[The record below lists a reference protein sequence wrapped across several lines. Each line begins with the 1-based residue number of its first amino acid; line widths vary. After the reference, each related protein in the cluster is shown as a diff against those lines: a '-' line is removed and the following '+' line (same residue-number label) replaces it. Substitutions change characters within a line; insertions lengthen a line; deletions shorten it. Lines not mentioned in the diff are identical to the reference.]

1 MAKVQ
6 VVNQKGEK
14 VKDLTLKDSVWNIEV
29 NEAVMHDA
37 IILAQAS
44 LRQGTASTKTRS
56 EVSGGGRKPYKQ
68 KGTGNARQG
77 STRSPQWPGG
87 GIVFGPKPRNY
98 DKKQNK
104 KERRL
109 ALKSA
114 LTSKFKDKELIVV
127 DTLNMDTNK
136 TKSFNE
142 MLKNFKVT
150 GKAVVVYADDNENLF
165 LASRNNQNVAVLSYD
180 EINVLD
186 LVASN
191 YLVIDESSVNK
202 IEEKSE
208 TLKLQNVYV
217 FKVNKKANKTQIKNE
232 IEKRFGVKVLNV
244 NTLNAVQK
252 KRRVGRY
259 TGLAAAY
266 KKAYVKL
273 AEGSSIEY

>member
-6 VVNQKGEK
+6 VLNQKGEK
-14 VKDLTLKDSVWNIEV
+14 VNDLTLKDSVWNIEV

-37 IILAQAS
+37 IVLAQAS

-114 LTSKFKDKELIVV
+114 LTFKFKEKELVVV
-127 DTLNMDTNK
+127 DKLNMETNK
-136 TKSFNE
+136 TKDFNA
-142 MLKNFKVT
+142 MLKNLKVDK
-150 GKAVVVYADDNENLF
+150 KALVVYANEDENLF
-165 LASRNNQNVAVLSYD
+165 LSSRNNQNVAVLSTE

-186 LVASN
+186 LVATV
-191 YLVIDESSVNK
+191 YLVIEESAVKK
-202 IEEKSE
+202 IEE
-208 TLKLQNVYV
+208 
-217 FKVNKKANKTQIKNE
+217 
-232 IEKRFGVKVLNV
+232 VLN
-244 NTLNAVQK
+244 
-252 KRRVGRY
+252 
-259 TGLAAAY
+259 
-266 KKAYVKL
+266 
-273 AEGSSIEY
+273 